1 MTEQPQ
7 RSTDFSATDSALGYL
22 YQIRVALVS
31 SLQRLKRGEEF
42 STYLE
47 TLDDVVFSPPGSSPD
62 LLQLKHHK
70 EGGANLTDA
79 SPDLWKSL
87 RVWIKGHADGSIP
100 TDANLYLMTT
110 SRISNSSSSVIYLTS
125 ENRNEEEAIKGLE
138 ATATTS
144 TNQTN
149 LETYQLFLSLS
160 KEEKLALAKSIQVL
174 PESPNIS
181 EIDQTL
187 RIEAGIWT
195 RTQHIN
201 HFSQQLEG
209 WWYRRV
215 EKQLETTDTPPI
227 QSREIDLKIQDLRDQ
242 YTCDNLP
249 LDDNI
254 LFEKIE
260 EGGYE
265 DRIFVQQA
273 KLAGIGN
280 KRIFRAI
287 QDYYRAYT
295 QRSVW
300 IREDLL
306 DIGELGKYELL
317 LRDEWE
323 LEFDRLADDMG
334 EEAAEDARQQ
344 AAKEIYAW
352 VEKTIFP
359 IREKVT
365 NLSISR
371 GSFHMLSD
379 TLKIGWHPDFMVR
392 LQHLLEPQGVR

>member
-1 MTEQPQ
+1 MAEQSK

-31 SLQRLKRGEEF
+31 SLQRLKGGEDF

-47 TLDDVVFSPPGSSPD
+47 TLDDVVITPSGSSPN

-70 EGGANLTDA
+70 DGGANLTDA

-100 TDANLYLMTT
+100 TDAKLYLMTT
-110 SRISNSSSSVIYLTS
+110 SRVSNSSSVIHLTT

-144 TNQTN
+144 TNKTN
-149 LETYQLFLSLS
+149 LEAYQLFSNLSRA
-160 KEEKLALAKSIQVL
+160 EKLALASSIQVL

-181 EIDQTL
+181 DIEQTL

-195 RTQHIN
+195 RTQHVN

-215 EKQLETTDTPPI
+215 EKQLETTNTPPI
-227 QSREIDLKIQDLRDQ
+227 TSREIDLKIQDLRDQ
-242 YTCDNLP
+242 YTSDNLP
-249 LDDNI
+249 LDEDI
-254 LFEKIE
+254 ISGTIE
-260 EGGYE
+260 EDSYE
-265 DRIFVQQA
+265 NRIFVQQA
-273 KLAGIGN
+273 RLAGIGS
-280 KRIFRAI
+280 KRIIRAI

-306 DIGELGKYELL
+306 NIDELDKYELI
-317 LRDEWE
+317 LREEWE

-334 EEAAEDARQQ
+334 DEAAEDARQQ
-344 AAKEIYAW
+344 AAKDIYAW

-359 IREKVT
+359 IRKNVI
-365 NLSISR
+365 NPSISR
-371 GSFHMLSD
+371 GSFHILSD
-379 TLKIGWHPDFMVR
+379 TLTIGWHPDFMSR
-392 LQHLLEPQGVR
+392 LQHLLEPKGVR